1 MGISDHITCLL
12 RNLYAGQE
20 ATVSIGHR
28 KMNRFK
34 IGKGVHQS
42 CILSPCLFNF
52 YVEDIMCNAGLDES
66 EAGIKTARGNI
77 NNFRY
82 VDDTTLMAERKEPL
96 DESERGKWKSWLKT
110 QHSKNKDHGIRSH
123 HFMVNRWRKV
133 ETVTDFIFFSS
144 KITADSDCSDEFKS
158 CLLLGRKGTINL
170 DSILKSRDIPLWAK
184 SV

>member
-1 MGISDHITCLL
+1 
-12 RNLYAGQE
+12 
-20 ATVSIGHR
+20 
-28 KMNRFK
+28 MNQFK

-96 DESERGKWKSWLKT
+96 DESERGK
-110 QHSKNKDHGIRSH
+110 
-123 HFMVNRWRKV
+123 
-133 ETVTDFIFFSS
+133 
-144 KITADSDCSDEFKS
+144 
-158 CLLLGRKGTINL
+158 
-170 DSILKSRDIPLWAK
+170 
-184 SV
+184 